1 MTVAAGRV
9 AVLPTRVVTMTQ
21 SSTRFSTYHGD
32 MVGIVAMTLRFG
44 NRLSQKPT
52 EEIGRAHV

>member
-52 EEIGRAHV
+52 EV